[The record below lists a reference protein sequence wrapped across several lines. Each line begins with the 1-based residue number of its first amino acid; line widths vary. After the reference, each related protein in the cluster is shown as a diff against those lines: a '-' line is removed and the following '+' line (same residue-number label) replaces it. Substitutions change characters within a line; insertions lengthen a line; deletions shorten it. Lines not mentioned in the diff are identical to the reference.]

1 MQLRSAIYARV
12 SSAAQREAHTI
23 ESQLRVLRA
32 FVAAQGWT
40 LAGEYIDDGRSA
52 KAGKLELRDGF
63 SALIVAAERRTF
75 DLLVVTDIDR
85 LTRAD
90 DMRERAEILGPFQ
103 RAGIRIVTPVG
114 GELDLRTMLGELYV
128 TLHAV
133 VAAEENRKRAERI
146 KAGKLRAIAEN
157 RKPAG
162 KTPFGL
168 AYARTSGQWSIDE
181 PAAAVA
187 REIHRR
193 VAEGESCAVIADDL
207 SVRAAP
213 SPRGTWSQAGVYR
226 IARSKHVLG
235 TWYADKERGAAIAVP
250 AILTVDEWNASQRA
264 LISHGKRGLRR
275 TKHVYLLEGLAKCAA
290 CGEPVLIRSQTPA
303 RNGRVNPS
311 AYVCRGRRV
320 LRACKAPIVATA
332 ELDARVWAAV
342 TEELEQPGLVD
353 ALAAVDQEHA
363 QEARDWAADA
373 AGYRAHL
380 DRLKRHELAM
390 MGKARRGLVS
400 ADAIDL
406 ELAAVARERKNYQ
419 KQLEAAEDAIAC
431 SQDERTRLSNARE
444 ALDELRGAFAD
455 ADLED
460 RRALLRELV
469 RTGGVVIANGRARL
483 DLRLPRAAKAGSRAE
498 GAALSIVQ
506 GSTPGYRTDYET
518 IGRSALRIRLVA

>member
-1 MQLRSAIYARV
+1 MRAAIYARV
-12 SSAAQREAHTI
+12 SSAAQRDAHTI
-23 ESQLRVLRA
+23 ESQLRVLRV

-63 SALIVAAERRTF
+63 TALVLAAERRSF

-85 LTRAD
+85 LTRTD

-103 RAGIRIVTPVG
+103 KANIRIVTPSG
-114 GELDLRTMLGELYV
+114 GELDLRTLLGELYV
-128 TLHAV
+128 TMQAI

-162 KTPFGL
+162 PTPFGL
-168 AYARTSGQWSIDE
+168 MYSRSSGQWSIDE
-181 PAAAVA
+181 HAAAVA

-193 VAEGESCAVIADDL
+193 VTDGESCIAIADDL
-207 SVRAAP
+207 SIRSARA
-213 SPRGTWSQAGVYR
+213 PRGGWSRAGVYR
-226 IARSKHVLG
+226 IARAKHLLG

-250 AILTVDEWNASQRA
+250 PILTTDEWNASQRA

-275 TKHVYLLEGLAKCAA
+275 TKHVYLLEGMATCAE
-290 CGEPVLIRSQTPA
+290 CGQAVLIRSQTPA

-311 AYVCRGRRV
+311 AYVCRGRKL
-320 LRACKAPIVATA
+320 LRSCKAKIVTTA
-332 ELDARVWAAV
+332 ELDTRVWASLIDA
-342 TEELEQPGLVD
+342 LAQPDLAE
-353 ALAAVDQEHA
+353 ALAAVDQEHVDNVH
-363 QEARDWAADA
+363 DWAADA

-380 DRLKRHELAM
+380 ERLKKHELAM

-406 ELAAVARERKNYQ
+406 ELAAVARERKGVQ
-419 KQLEAAEDAIAC
+419 KQLESAEDAIA
-431 SQDERTRLSNARE
+431 STTDERTRLSCARE
-444 ALDELRGAFAD
+444 VIGELRDAFAD
-455 ADLED
+455 ADPED
-460 RRALLRELV
+460 RRELLSELM
-469 RTGGVVIANGRARL
+469 RGGGVILANGMARL
-483 DLRLPRAAKAGSRAE
+483 DLRLPRAARAGSRAA

-506 GSTPGYRTDYET
+506 GSTAGYRTEHET
-518 IGRSALRIRLVA
+518 IGRSGLRLRVVA